1 MLLVRPVIDVWSH
14 AFFKSTDF
22 PGGQP
27 TDRFVVALRDP
38 GKTSGKNAYEPAF
51 WKQVPALKASGRKFT
66 FLLTEKSGQLP
77 SQGDFYNYEVLEDRK
92 TSQIIEV
99 RYGNTH
105 TSWSRYEAYEDRIVP
120 LSYRTDGSI
129 LSLVPIFG
137 LLVIAVLVGRRLT
150 KLIRPKLGVA

>member
-1 MLLVRPVIDVWSH
+1 
-14 AFFKSTDF
+14 
-22 PGGQP
+22 
-27 TDRFVVALRDP
+27 VALRDP
-38 GKTSGKNAYEPAF
+38 SKTNGKDIYEPAF

-129 LSLVPIFG
+129 LSLIPIFG
-137 LLVIAVLVGRRLT
+137 LLIAGFFVGRRVT
-150 KLIRPKLGVA
+150 KLLRQKLAVA

>member
-1 MLLVRPVIDVWSH
+1 
-14 AFFKSTDF
+14 
-22 PGGQP
+22 
-27 TDRFVVALRDP
+27 VALRDP
-38 GKTSGKNAYEPAF
+38 SKTNGKDIHEPAF
-51 WKQVPALKASGRKFT
+51 WKQVPALKASGGKFT

-129 LSLVPIFG
+129 LSLIPIFG
-137 LLVIAVLVGRRLT
+137 LLIAGFFVGRRVT
-150 KLIRPKLGVA
+150 KLLRQKLAVA